1 MTFSKTI
8 VENGVEKTNCGLCH
22 MGCGMEVHIK
32 DGKIS
37 QVKGLKENAFSKGFV
52 CPKGR
57 ALAEYVYSPHRIT
70 KPMLRQGSGWK
81 EISWDEAMNLIVDN
95 LKKLQ
100 AAGEEKSLA
109 ITEGMPLL
117 LSGSSTVAATHRFA
131 HAFGTPNT
139 FSCESY
145 CYRARMLGYIATL
158 GQFYVVDP
166 VNAAC
171 MIVWASEPDNSSPP
185 MGAQVW
191 QGKKKG
197 AKTVVINPRQTK
209 LATKADHFLQPIPGT
224 DGALMLAMMN
234 VIIGEELYDKEFVS
248 KYTVGFDELAEH
260 VKNFTPEY
268 AQEIT
273 TVNAEK
279 IREIARMFATTKP
292 ACIIQ
297 GTHGLD
303 PQASGF
309 QNSRGIAI
317 LQAITGN
324 IDVRGG
330 FIQTPRLKV
339 NMVAP
344 TEELAEKPLGID
356 EFPILYGIYGR
367 NFGEG
372 QAMVMIDAILTGK
385 PYPIKSMIVS
395 AANPVITWPN
405 SAAVEKALSK
415 LDFLVVM
422 EQFMTKTARMAHLVL
437 PAATFVERN
446 EISDYYSLWGEPYIM
461 MRKKILEYGEC
472 RSDLDFWIDL
482 AKRMGYKEVFPWSDS
497 VEMID
502 YMLEPSGLSYEAL
515 TNKYADGFVYG
526 KQKYKKYEERGF
538 KTPSGKIEIFSQT
551 MKDLGLPP
559 LPVYKDSLESKTKS
573 PELAEKYPL
582 VLTTGARRLYN
593 AGSRFREIPSLRNK
607 IPEALVEINPV
618 TAQQYG
624 VANGEMAVVENDR
637 GKIEIKVNVTDTIMP
652 GVIQI
657 PHGWEEAN
665 VNYLTNNISEDE
677 VTGYPVMKGLLCSI
691 RKKDASPVA

>member
-1 MTFSKTI
+1 MTLSKTI
-8 VENGVEKTNCGLCH
+8 IANGVEKTNCSICP

-37 QVKGLKENAFSKGFV
+37 EVKGLRENAFSKGFL

-57 ALAEYVYSPHRIT
+57 ALAEYVYSPNRIT

-81 EISWDEAMNLIVDN
+81 EISWDEAMNLIVAN
-95 LKKLQ
+95 LEKLK

-109 ITEGMPLL
+109 IAEGMPLL
-117 LSGSSTVAATHRFA
+117 LSGSGTIAATHRFA

-145 CYRARMLGYIATL
+145 CYRSKMLGYIATL

-166 VNAAC
+166 ENAAC
-171 MIVWASEPDNSSPP
+171 IIVWASDPDQSTPP
-185 MGAQVW
+185 LGVQVW
-191 QGKKKG
+191 KGKKNG
-197 AKTVVINPRQTK
+197 AKTVVINPIQSK
-209 LATKADHFLQPIPGT
+209 LAAKADHFLQPIPGT
-224 DGALMLAMMN
+224 DGAILLAMMH

-248 KYTVGFDELAEH
+248 KYTVGFSELAEH
-260 VKNFTPEY
+260 VKSFTPEW
-268 AQEIT
+268 AQEISSI
-273 TVNAEK
+273 NAEK
-279 IREIARMFATTKP
+279 IREIARLYATTKP
-292 ACIIQ
+292 AVIMP

-309 QNSRGIAI
+309 QNNRAIAI

-330 FIQTPRLKV
+330 FIQTPRLRV

-344 TEELAEKPLGID
+344 TDTLPIKPLGID

-372 QAMVMIDAILTGK
+372 QSINMINAILTGK
-385 PYPIKSMIVS
+385 PYPIKTMIVA

-405 SAAVEKALSK
+405 AKATEEALGKVE
-415 LDFLVVM
+415 FLVVM
-422 EQFMTKTARMAHLVL
+422 EQFMTKTARLAHLVL
-437 PAATFVERN
+437 PAATFAERD
-446 EISDYYSLWGEPYIM
+446 ELSDYYSLWGTPYVM

-482 AKRMGYKEVFPWSDS
+482 ARRMGYNEVIPWKDTI
-497 VEMID
+497 EMID
-502 YMLEPSGLSYEAL
+502 YMLEPSGLSYKAL
-515 TNKYADGFVYG
+515 TEKYADGFVYG
-526 KQKYKKYEERGF
+526 KQKYKKYEEKGF

-559 LPVYKDSLESKTKS
+559 LPVYKDSLESKAQS

-593 AGSRFREIPSLRNK
+593 IGSRMRNIPSLRQR
-607 IPEALVEINPV
+607 IPEPIVEINPV
-618 TAQQYG
+618 TAEVYG
-624 VANGEMAVVENDR
+624 LADGDMAFVENDR
-637 GKIEIKVNVTDTIMP
+637 AKVEIMVKVTDTIMP
-652 GVIQI
+652 GVIHIQ
-657 PHGWEEAN
+657 HGWEEAN
-665 VNYLTNNISEDE
+665 VNYLTNNFSEDV
-677 VTGYPVMKGLLCSI
+677 VTGYPVMKGLLCNI
-691 RKKDASPVA
+691 RKK